1 MTPAELDAVLDF
13 LRRSERLKIVTRT
26 AWTSAGTRET
36 TAAHSWRLGL
46 FALSL
51 RPWFP
56 ALNFD
61 RVLALTLVHDLG
73 EAVGG
78 DISAVAQAGAP
89 PKSAQERRDL
99 CELLGALPAPARE
112 SILTLWDEY
121 EANTTP
127 EARFVKAVDKLETIL
142 QHNQGRNPPDFDYAF
157 NLAYGAEL
165 AVHDPLLRQ
174 LRAAIDAETKNRMP
188 PAAD

>member
-1 MTPAELDAVLDF
+1 MTPGELDAVLAF
-13 LRRSERLKIVTRT
+13 LRRSERLKTVTRT
-26 AWTSAGTRET
+26 AWTSDGARET
-36 TAAHSWRLGL
+36 VAAHSWRLGL

-56 ALNFD
+56 GQNFD
-61 RVLALTLVHDLG
+61 RVLALALVHDLG

-78 DISAVAQAGAP
+78 DISAVAQAGAA

-99 CELLGALPAPARE
+99 CELLGSLPAALRE
-112 SILTLWDEY
+112 SLLALWDEY
-121 EANTTP
+121 DAATTA

-142 QHNQGRNPPDFDYAF
+142 QHNQGCNPPDFDYAF

-165 AVHDPLLRQ
+165 AAHDPLLRQ
-174 LRAAIDAETKNRMP
+174 LRAAIDAGTKSRIP